1 VSASIVEADE
11 LTASARDLANE
22 QLDRRFSVRPEY
34 CGYRAR
40 RYVARFC
47 GEWIGEA
54 RTRSEARALAHSWR
68 GRRF

>member
-1 VSASIVEADE
+1 GAPLDTPHEPGREPAE
-11 LTASARDLANE
+11 G
-22 QLDRRFSVRPEY
+22 LDRRFNVRPEY

-54 RTRSEARALAHSWR
+54 RTRSEARALARSWR
-68 GRRF
+68 EHRF

>member
-1 VSASIVEADE
+1 MKAQHDRSDARGPAADGQ
-11 LTASARDLANE
+11 R
-22 QLDRRFSVRPEY
+22 DRRFSVRPEY

-54 RTRSEARALAHSWR
+54 RTRSEARARA
-68 GRRF
+68 RRWGEDRF

>member
-1 VSASIVEADE
+1 MNARRDKPKE
-11 LTASARDLANE
+11 LGPAPHARRDP
-22 QLDRRFSVRPEY
+22 RFSIRPEY

-54 RTRSEARALAHSWR
+54 RTRSEARALARSWR
-68 GRRF
+68 EHRF

>member
-1 VSASIVEADE
+1 MKAQHDRPGELGPASD
-11 LTASARDLANE
+11 AR
-22 QLDRRFSVRPEY
+22 LDRRFSVRPEY

-54 RTRSEARALAHSWR
+54 RARSEARALAHSWR
-68 GRRF
+68 EHRF

>member
-1 VSASIVEADE
+1 MKAQHDTPDE
-11 LTASARDLANE
+11 RGPGAAARR
-22 QLDRRFSVRPEY
+22 DRRFSVRPEY

-54 RTRSEARALAHSWR
+54 RTRSEARALARSWR
-68 GRRF
+68 EHRF